1 MATALL
7 DVNVLVALAW
17 PNHAHHAAAR
27 RWFATHS
34 AQGWATTPIT
44 ELGFVRIS
52 SNKKIMPY
60 AAAPGT
66 AIDVLAGLCALAGH
80 EFWTDDARLLEPSL
94 EFDALGSHLQ
104 VTDVHLTLLAAKYN
118 GRLVTFDR
126 GIANAFPAQERG
138 VIEVLSAT

>member
-1 MATALL
+1 MPTALL

-17 PNHAHHAAAR
+17 PNHTHHAAAR
-27 RWFATHS
+27 RWFGAHS

-60 AAAPGT
+60 AATPGT
-66 AIDVLAGLCALAGH
+66 AIEVLTGLCGLAGH
-80 EFWTDDARLLEPSL
+80 EFWPDDTRLLEPVI
-94 EFDALGSHLQ
+94 EFDVLGSHLQ
-104 VTDVHLTLLAAKYN
+104 VTDVHLVLLAAKRE

-126 GIANAFPAQERG
+126 GIAKTFPARERD
-138 VIEVLSAT
+138 VIEVLSVT

>member
-1 MATALL
+1 MSTALL

-60 AAAPGT
+60 AATPGT

-80 EFWTDDARLLEPSL
+80 EFWPDDARLLEPPL

-104 VTDVHLTLLAAKYN
+104 VTDVHLTLLAAKN
-118 GRLVTFDR
+118 KGRLVTFDR
-126 GIANAFPAQERG
+126 GIAKAFPAQERD